1 MPDQPDAFAAIA
13 DPTRRRILALLTA
26 GALSINALADQ
37 FDISRPAV
45 SKHVKVLEQAGLVNV
60 EPSGR
65 ERLCALDEQGF
76 AVIHDWLAFFQQFWT
91 QRMRKMEAVLKSP
104 GLRRGSRERKR

>member
-1 MPDQPDAFAAIA
+1 MADRPDAFAAIA

-60 EPSGR
+60 EPNGR
-65 ERLCALDEQGF
+65 ERLCTLDEEGF

-91 QRMRKMEAVLKSP
+91 QRMRKMEGVLKKNS
-104 GLRRGSRERKR
+104 GRKRS